1 MILGIEDD
9 AREVTKDLA
18 LVTLSN
24 SWGKYFCY
32 AQKFLNC
39 YQFKT
44 LVVPYFKWLSKGP
57 VECIREH
64 VDKKVLLII
73 KLFPSCVDQVHVA
86 TNRSCSTLCGA
97 RDIVCRER

>member
-9 AREVTKDLA
+9 VREVTKALA

-39 YQFKT
+39 YQLKT
-44 LVVPYFKWLSKGP
+44 FVVPYFKGLSEGP

-64 VDKKVLLII
+64 VDKKKVLLII

-86 TNRSCSTLCGA
+86 TNRSCSTL
-97 RDIVCRER
+97 